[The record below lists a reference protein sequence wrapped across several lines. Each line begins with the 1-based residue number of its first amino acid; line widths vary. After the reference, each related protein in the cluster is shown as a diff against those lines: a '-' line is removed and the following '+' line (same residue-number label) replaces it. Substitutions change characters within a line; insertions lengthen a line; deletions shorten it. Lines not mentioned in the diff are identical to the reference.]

1 MDTGSIKIEK
11 LWHSGSDY
19 GLTNAYAHDYG
30 ANDFD
35 LDEENHLYS
44 NSDNGA
50 TAVLLSLGCVVNGA
64 VDADAVSDVYDDPT
78 SHGLTAS
85 QIVTINGTKYIKLAK
100 DDQSGWP
107 TLTVSNLPLKR
118 YADVSYTDRGE
129 TKTHKAPVD
138 GWYFIE
144 EYGYVDANGDVV
156 TVENKTDE
164 WTVSYGYVDG
174 ATNGSGKTEN
184 VAGTS
189 RNLIRAKKTD
199 PDTLTVTNGF
209 FGHLSFNKQDG
220 SGQPVKGATFKLVP
234 NAAGTNNFV
243 KNGNADLVLTSNEL
257 GVVEIP
263 ILPMGT
269 YWLQEQSAPEGCRL
283 VQNWYKVEIGYPSS
297 AMYMDNEKVTVI
309 DNPPVGALKLTKT
322 VQVGGTAP
330 TTSNGAKTNGE
341 YTFTIRGLGETD
353 TQNITRTVRITFAN
367 GRATQYQIDSTDAVT
382 IPEAEATDNS
392 WTVIVPDLVPGTYTV
407 EEALPQNGMTLKSVT
422 AGTKVEGELAFVTVV
437 ACKTNAV
444 EPSAWA
450 TFVNNYGKADVK
462 IVKID
467 ENTRK
472 GTTQKPLSGAQF
484 TLAVGT
490 ADADGKINYSNYRYD
505 AEHEAVGTTG
515 DSGELTFENL
525 PDGNYRIQETGVPAG
540 YVLTSDPYIYF
551 TIEDGALDWTDS
563 DGTLI
568 TDGEEHNKV
577 TCDLAN
583 ATFTVG
589 NEPGA
594 RLPSTGGHGTW
605 PYPLGG
611 TLLILCAIAMAMVK
625 RRRQENP

>member
-1 MDTGSIKIEK
+1 VDTGSIKIEK

-64 VDADAVSDVYDDPT
+64 VDAGAVSDVYDDPT

-85 QIVTINGTKYIKLAK
+85 QIVTINDAKYIKLAK

-144 EYGYVDANGDVV
+144 EYGYIDANGDVV
-156 TVENKTDE
+156 TVANKTDE

-174 ATNGSGKTEN
+174 ATNG
-184 VAGTS
+184 
-189 RNLIRAKKTD
+189 
-199 PDTLTVTNGF
+199 F
-209 FGHLSFNKQDG
+209 FGHLPFNKQDG

-243 KNGNADLVLTSNEL
+243 KNGNADLVLTSDEL
-257 GVVEIP
+257 GMVEIP

-269 YWLQEQSAPEGCRL
+269 YWLQEQSAPEGYRL

-297 AMYMDNEKVTVI
+297 AMYLDNEEVSVI

-322 VQVGGTAP
+322 VLANGKAP
-330 TTSNGAKTNGE
+330 TAGDTHTDGTYEFS
-341 YTFTIRGLGETD
+341 IDGLGGSASKTADIHRIVE
-353 TQNITRTVRITFAN
+353 ITFEGGVAKHC
-367 GRATQYQIDSTDAVT
+367 RILAVT
-382 IPEAEATDNS
+382 YDAQSKPIKTVIEDADITQTTDNS
-392 WTVIVPDLVPGTYTV
+392 WTVLVTDLEPGTYTV
-407 EEALPQNGMTLKSVT
+407 SETAPINGTVLKEATGGATVDETVAANVAANTV
-422 AGTKVEGELAFVTVV
+422 FVTVV
-437 ACKTNAV
+437 AKDITAA
-444 EPSAWA
+444 ETSAWA
-450 TFVNNYGKADVK
+450 TFINNYNRVDVK

-490 ADADGKINYSNYRYD
+490 ADADGKINYSNYWYD
-505 AEHEAVGTTG
+505 AEHEAVETTV

-540 YVLTSDPYIYF
+540 YVLTSDSDIYF
-551 TIEDGALDWTDS
+551 TITDGAFAWTDS
-563 DGTLI
+563 NGTKI

-594 RLPSTGGHGTW
+594 RLPSIGGHGTW
-605 PYPLGG
+605 PYTLGG

>member
-129 TKTHKAPVD
+129 TKTQKAPVD

-156 TVENKTDE
+156 TVANKTDE

-199 PDTLTVTNGF
+199 HDTLTVTNGF
-209 FGHLSFNKQDG
+209 FGHLPFNKQDG

-322 VQVGGTAP
+322 V
-330 TTSNGAKTNGE
+330 
-341 YTFTIRGLGETD
+341 L
-353 TQNITRTVRITFAN
+353 AN
-367 GRATQYQIDSTDAVT
+367 GRAPTAGDTHTDGTYEFSIDGLGGSASKTADIHRIVEITFEGGVAKHCRILAVT
-382 IPEAEATDNS
+382 YDAQSTPIKTVIEDADITQTTDNS
-392 WTVIVPDLVPGTYTV
+392 WTVLVTDLEPGTFTV
-407 EEALPQNGMTLKSVT
+407 SETAPINGTVLKEATGGATVDETVAANTV
-422 AGTKVEGELAFVTVV
+422 FVTVV
-437 ACKTNAV
+437 AKDITAA
-444 EPSAWA
+444 ETSAQA
-450 TFVNNYGKADVK
+450 TFINNYNRVDVK

-467 ENTRK
+467 ENTRG
-472 GTTQKPLSGAQF
+472 GTTQKPLSKAQF
-484 TLAVGT
+484 
-490 ADADGKINYSNYRYD
+490 Y
-505 AEHEAVGTTG
+505 
-515 DSGELTFENL
+515 
-525 PDGNYRIQETGVPAG
+525 AG
-540 YVLTSDPYIYF
+540 R
-551 TIEDGALDWTDS
+551 G
-563 DGTLI
+563 
-568 TDGEEHNKV
+568 
-577 TCDLAN
+577 
-583 ATFTVG
+583 
-589 NEPGA
+589 
-594 RLPSTGGHGTW
+594 
-605 PYPLGG
+605 
-611 TLLILCAIAMAMVK
+611 
-625 RRRQENP
+625 